1 MNPTME
7 KKNQQK
13 ENKRTTNNKKKQW
26 KNLGLGARVGKIHT
40 LFLKKFVE
48 LTGSCMCDCCCC

>member
-13 ENKRTTNNKKKQW
+13 ENKRTTNNKNKTMEKSGVEGGGRKNSHIIFKK
-26 KNLGLGARVGKIHT
+26 V
-40 LFLKKFVE
+40 
-48 LTGSCMCDCCCC
+48 C